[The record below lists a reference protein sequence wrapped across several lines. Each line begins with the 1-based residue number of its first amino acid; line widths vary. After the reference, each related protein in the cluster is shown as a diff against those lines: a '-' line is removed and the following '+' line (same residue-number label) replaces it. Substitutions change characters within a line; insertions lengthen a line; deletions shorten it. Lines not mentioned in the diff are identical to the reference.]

1 MYPIFTITITFT
13 LDTYRNIV
21 KMAHVLW
28 VDNFSKVFRKSIPT
42 SSTGTYN
49 SCLWTG
55 YAAFIV
61 DDHRVN
67 TTIITNHHGQKIH
80 GMPIDP
86 CDDES
91 VTRVIE
97 GLRYVH
103 ADMRSYYDSSTV
115 KCFDVRNIPP
125 KIDTKRHVDMKR
137 TIDDPKNST
146 QNVHPLK
153 LFKKNIGSNEG
164 LIAVLSDI
172 ASTYGMI
179 NNTCSDYVILNV
191 DENIYWRIMKVLFRK
206 CLVIYGCC
214 CVCVCEFISVQT

>member
-1 MYPIFTITITFT
+1 MNIF
-13 LDTYRNIV
+13 RKIV

-61 DDHRVN
+61 DDDRVN
-67 TTIITNHHGQKIH
+67 TTIITNHRGLPVH
-80 GMPIDP
+80 GMPSDP
-86 CDDES
+86 CDAER
-91 VTRVIE
+91 VTEVVA
-97 GLRYVH
+97 GLQYVH

-115 KCFDVRNIPP
+115 KRFDVRNAPP
-125 KIDTKRHVDMKR
+125 KLDTKRHIKMKR
-137 TIDDPKNST
+137 SVDDPKNST

-164 LIAVLSDI
+164 LISVLSDI
-172 ASTYGMI
+172 AATYGLI

-191 DENIYWRIMKVLFRK
+191 DENIYWRIMKVLF
-206 CLVIYGCC
+206 
-214 CVCVCEFISVQT
+214 

>member
-1 MYPIFTITITFT
+1 MNIF
-13 LDTYRNIV
+13 RKIV

-42 SSTGTYN
+42 SSTGTYK

-61 DDHRVN
+61 DDDRVN
-67 TTIITNHHGQKIH
+67 TTIITNHRGLPVH
-80 GMPIDP
+80 GMPSDP
-86 CDDES
+86 CDAER
-91 VTRVIE
+91 VTEVVA
-97 GLRYVH
+97 GLQYVH

-115 KCFDVRNIPP
+115 KRFDVRNVPP
-125 KIDTKRHVDMKR
+125 KIDTKRHIEMKR
-137 TIDDPKNST
+137 SVDDPKNST

-164 LIAVLSDI
+164 LISVLSDI
-172 ASTYGMI
+172 AATYGLI

-191 DENIYWRIMKVLFRK
+191 DENIYWRIMKVLF
-206 CLVIYGCC
+206 
-214 CVCVCEFISVQT
+214 